1 MISVTDPVARMV
13 ARTVQAMAVVIAIAT
28 LAGGILFTTLRA
40 TESLMFTV
48 NIVPPR
54 DRVPRIGGDA
64 GIETFY
70 RTVTIIDEDASGWV
84 RLLAWIPNAAMGLLI
99 LAGCVFVFVQTRRM
113 MRGSVFGRFTTIGLA
128 VLGLL
133 AIAVAVLSP
142 MIDSQAT
149 VVALG
154 DLGVNTL
161 DPRSG
166 LYDSPDL
173 VGVDYVVPDPV
184 ASPRQLLALTNWLLV
199 GVGGTLVLLA
209 VAAARGERMQ
219 RDSEGLV

>member
-1 MISVTDPVARMV
+1 MSNTRAIGRATQVL
-13 ARTVQAMAVVIAIAT
+13 AVVLGALVI
-28 LAGGILFTTLRA
+28 AGGILFTTLRA

-48 NIVPPR
+48 NIAPPR

-64 GIETFY
+64 DLEAFY
-70 RTVTIIDEDASGWV
+70 RTVTIIDEDAPGWV

-113 MRGSVFGRFTTIGLA
+113 LHGTMFGRFTTVGLA
-128 VLGLL
+128 VLGVL
-133 AIAVAVLSP
+133 AVAVAVLAP
-142 MIDSQAT
+142 IVDAQAT
-149 VVALG
+149 VVALA
-154 DLGVNTL
+154 DLGVNVL

-173 VGVDYVVPDPV
+173 AGADYVVPAPV
-184 ASPRQLLALTNWLLV
+184 GSPRQLLAQTNWLLA
-199 GVGGTLVLLA
+199 GVGGILVLLA
-209 VAAARGERMQ
+209 VAAGRGERMQ